1 MYVLQKLLVY
11 IARLL
16 SVHYSM
22 CTFNYSSP
30 SFILSLN
37 SPVYVVFWGYWFC
50 ILCTYVC
57 IWASHI
63 YIGCLILYTQRLKEE
78 QQQQHSHMSHSLT
91 YNYTSVIM
99 IVVCKVGDCN
109 LLWNAILIYSPYL
122 LVCRLSYGI
131 TH

>member
-1 MYVLQKLLVY
+1 MLFFWDIGFVYYARMYV
-11 IARLL
+11 
-16 SVHYSM
+16 
-22 CTFNYSSP
+22 FG
-30 SFILSLN
+30 
-37 SPVYVVFWGYWFC
+37 PV
-50 ILCTYVC
+50 
-57 IWASHI
+57 I